1 VDGPALM
8 DLVFLGF
15 VAGLVFLALI
25 WMIWPGGEDL

>member
-1 VDGPALM
+1 M

-25 WMIWPGGEDL
+25 WMIWPGGEDDL